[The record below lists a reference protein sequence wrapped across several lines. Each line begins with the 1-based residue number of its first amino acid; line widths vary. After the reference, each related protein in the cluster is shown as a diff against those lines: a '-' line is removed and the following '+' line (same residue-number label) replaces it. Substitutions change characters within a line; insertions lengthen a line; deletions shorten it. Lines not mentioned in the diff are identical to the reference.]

1 LNVGAFFTNSGTIWT
16 AADVFNDIAESS
28 SLSKS
33 TMKTL
38 LEIISHDIVQ
48 KSFEM
53 YGNGSIGQDSFI
65 AISSLAVTLAE
76 SFSEQ
81 LIDPLTP
88 LNVNLLETML
98 FLLSTDQGSRTF
110 NFWISFAEAS
120 VDIEDGHRGDAWLQ
134 RTLPILLDKS
144 SWRDN
149 VDEEEWFGYRTDVVE
164 LFEGICEVL
173 GYKTITS
180 IVMSCLENAAAREN
194 IQDRIVVCLT
204 WFQS

>member
-1 LNVGAFFTNSGTIWT
+1 LNVGAFFTNSRTIWT

-28 SLSKS
+28 SLPKS
-33 TMKTL
+33 TMQTL
-38 LEIISHDIVQ
+38 LEIISHDIVP

-88 LNVNLLETML
+88 LNTNLLETML

-120 VDIEDGHRGDAWLQ
+120 VDIDDGHRAEAWLQ

-144 SWRDN
+144 SWRDDG
-149 VDEEEWFGYRTDVVE
+149 DEEEWFGYRTDVVE

-173 GYKTITS
+173 GHESITS
-180 IVMSCLENAAAREN
+180 VVMSCLENAAAREN
-194 IQDRIVVCLT
+194 RQDKIVVYLA
-204 WFQS
+204 